1 MADLAEERRLALL
14 NPKKTEKE
22 LRLEKLGIID
32 ENKRELTHAQKEY
45 RTKIWPKHYIP
56 SLKDYKSEQLDLVGK
71 DLELKI
77 GGIKEGKR

>member
-22 LRLEKLGIID
+22 LRLEKLGIVD

-56 SLKDYKSEQLDLVGK
+56 SLKDYKYE
-71 DLELKI
+71 
-77 GGIKEGKR
+77 